1 MQAFMINLSALSLVP
16 EYLSSALV
24 YITYRANFLVGYT
37 LIGHNRGI
45 DTLHYAAPPRDKDSG
60 GACCGW

>member
-1 MQAFMINLSALSLVP
+1 MQAFMTDLSALSLIP
-16 EYLSSALV
+16 KYLSSAFV
-24 YITYRANFLVGYT
+24 YITYRANFLVDYT

-45 DTLHYAAPPRDKDSG
+45 DTLHYVAPPRDKDSG